1 MMMMMLEVVKCV
13 GVLKV
18 IVFCVF
24 LGNGY
29 VSQEIKDCVFQVV
42 EESGYCLNLLV
53 CNLLVKSIQMLGL
66 VVINMIYY
74 GIYFSELFFYVV

>member
-29 VSQEIKDCVFQVV
+29 VSQEIKDCVF
-42 EESGYCLNLLV
+42 
-53 CNLLVKSIQMLGL
+53 
-66 VVINMIYY
+66 
-74 GIYFSELFFYVV
+74 